1 MATKKINVLFAAF
14 EATPFVKT
22 GGLGDVA
29 GSLPGALKGRNCEVR
44 VILPKLKQ
52 IPQEYRDKMET
63 LCVFDVPLGW
73 RSQYCGIQTLKLG
86 KVQYYFVDNE
96 FYFYRDSVYGYGDD
110 CERAAYFSKA
120 VLECLQHLPD
130 FFPDIIHAN
139 DWHAALIPVFL
150 REQYMALENYRNIR
164 TVFTIHNLKF
174 QGICWKFFLGD
185 LLALDQ
191 CKNAADQL
199 RWDNDSINFL
209 QSALYYSDYITTVS
223 PTYAREI
230 CTTAYGE
237 HLEGVLN
244 QRKDRLAG
252 ILNGIDY
259 TKYDPKKT
267 AFPFTAEDLSGK
279 ALCKAQ
285 LQAELGLP
293 VRSEAP
299 LMVLISR
306 LTDQKGLDLLAGCLG
321 SLLQQD
327 VQVAILGTGDEHY
340 HHLLSS
346 YASLR
351 PDRMAVRFEFN
362 EPLSLRMYAGADLLL
377 MPSLFEPCGLNQMIA
392 MAYGTLPIVRETGG
406 LRDSVTPY
414 NKYTGEGTGFSF
426 RNVSAQ
432 DLEDC
437 INRAIRL
444 FWDEPD
450 TFDALRLSAMA
461 KDFGWKASAKQY
473 MTIYRKLLKG

>member
-1 MATKKINVLFAAF
+1 MATKKLQVLFAAF
-14 EATPFVKT
+14 EATPFIKT

-44 VILPKLKQ
+44 VILPKLSQ

-63 LCVFDVPLGW
+63 LCAFEVPLGW
-73 RSQYCGIQTLKLG
+73 RKQYCGIQTLKLDKG
-86 KVQYYFVDNE
+86 QYYFVDNE

-110 CERAAYFSKA
+110 CERVAYFSKA

-130 FFPDIIHAN
+130 FFPDVIHAN
-139 DWHAALIPVFL
+139 DWHTALIPVFL
-150 REQYMALENYRNIR
+150 REQYMALETYRNIR

-185 LLALDQ
+185 LLGLDQ

-252 ILNGIDY
+252 ILNGIDVV
-259 TKYDPKKT
+259 KYDPAK
-267 AFPFTAEDLSGK
+267 ALFPFSAEDLSGK
-279 ALCKAQ
+279 AQCKAA
-285 LQAELGLP
+285 LQEELGFP
-293 VRSEAP
+293 VRPEAP

-321 SLLQQD
+321 SVLQQD

-340 HHLLSS
+340 HNLLSN

-432 DLEDC
+432 ELESC
-437 INRAIRL
+437 IDRAIRL
-444 FWDEPD
+444 FWDEPE
-450 TFDALRLSAMA
+450 TFDTLRRHAMA

-473 MTIYRKLLKG
+473 MAIYRKLLK